1 MIIEKRWTRD
11 KLRRHYI
18 FNSSQPYTFT
28 LSGKDEITL
37 TPHRRFVTKTSRKTG
52 TSTKVWKTDGWI
64 INDPWRKLR
73 FTRYDQKFN
82 ILHEAQLF
90 VQEYSNEIVKELGR

>member
-11 KLRRHYI
+11 KLRRHYT
-18 FNSSQPYTFT
+18 FNSSEPYRFT
-28 LSGKDEITL
+28 LSDKDEVTL
-37 TPHRRFVTKTSRKTG
+37 TPRRRFVTKINRKSG
-52 TSTKVWKTDGWI
+52 TSQQVWKTDGWI
-64 INDPWRKLR
+64 IHDPDDKLR

-90 VQEYSNEIVKELGR
+90 VQEFSTEIVKRLER

>member
-11 KLRRHYI
+11 KLRRHYTY
-18 FNSSQPYTFT
+18 NSSAPQRFT
-28 LSGKDEITL
+28 LSDKDEVTL

-52 TSTKVWKTDGWI
+52 TSTQHWKTDGWI
-64 INDPWRKLR
+64 IHDPWRKLR

-90 VQEYSNEIVKELGR
+90 VQEYSDEIVKVLER